1 MEVVRDDDHHG
12 GISMSTPTGEPRVVE
27 LANLLLLPPLELPPS
42 AAAETEESSVV
53 VALQARSETCQEF
66 LLNRNENNEENN
78 DETRV
83 PQIQGV
89 VDLDVLSAIAGLS
102 RAEIDWPRTATASL
116 DYSMDEGSDHHEG
129 TPLLM
134 PPSSAVSSIT
144 ESYSMPPRTDTVI
157 LCADP
162 FVDTLTEVLQE
173 EEDDDDEEQSGITP
187 GGAFF
192 VPRPEHYPL
201 NRHHY
206 SYGNGGGT
214 NGHSYPQQHAFLLE
228 VPTQEL
234 PHFILALP
242 AYDAWEDN
250 VSEASE
256 DDASYFLQGLSHLPT
271 NVYDVQLEA
280 TPYTLDKDH
289 EDAEDDTNLGLI
301 RLDVVIQRKVPW
313 IGYVLLILGLLSL
326 SSVGTAL
333 NLQRDVSSPRMKSF
347 WRYSATCV
355 VLFPLFLHSIRR
367 TGWPQLTLPQW
378 RLFLLCSLCYA
389 FMTAAFVVALELT
402 TLADAFVLS
411 NLAPLFI
418 IVGRWVLGL
427 PVLYMEGLG
436 AGIGFVGGFVCAS
449 DSSPSTTVRHS
460 SFAAEQD
467 PVHAALLGNGLA
479 VLASGAVAIYLL
491 LAKHLRQHMDL
502 FVFTFLLMLTSAVL
516 VLIYMIFIAR
526 EPVSWS
532 NDRQDGLFGW
542 INWTPDRL
550 PLELY
555 MALICN
561 VLGTTGYIAVMKYFE
576 AVVVSTV
583 MLMEPA
589 LGAILGALA
598 GSDPLPGPITW
609 LGNGIVTVG
618 IALVVWSG
626 AKTTETIDATKALTP
641 ANAVVA
647 ATKSPHAQRWKPVA
661 GSMTRMR
668 QESL

>member
-1 MEVVRDDDHHG
+1 METLDGNESHGG
-12 GISMSTPTGEPRVVE
+12 GISTPVGESRVVE
-27 LANLLLLPPLELPPS
+27 LANLLLLPLLELPP
-42 AAAETEESSVV
+42 AAADAEESSSVV

-66 LLNRNENNEENN
+66 LLNRNDHEAQ
-78 DETRV
+78 DDTKV
-83 PQIQGV
+83 PHIQGV

-102 RAEIDWPRTATASL
+102 RAEMDWPRTTTAASL
-116 DYSMDEGSDHHEG
+116 DCSVDEGSDYHEG

-134 PPSSAVSSIT
+134 GPSSAVSSIS
-144 ESYSMPPRTDTVI
+144 ESYSLPARTDTV
-157 LCADP
+157 LLSADP
-162 FVDTLTEVLQE
+162 FVDTLTEVLN
-173 EEDDDDEEQSGITP
+173 EDEEEQSGITP

-192 VPRPEHYPL
+192 LPRPEHYPL
-201 NRHHY
+201 TRHPYHH
-206 SYGNGGGT
+206 STSGIGGGP
-214 NGHSYPQQHAFLLE
+214 NGHGSSSPYPQQQYAFLLE

-271 NVYDVQLEA
+271 DVYDVQLEA
-280 TPYTLDKDH
+280 TPYTFEKDY
-289 EDAEDDTNLGLI
+289 EDAEDDTNQGHI

-326 SSVGTAL
+326 SSVGTAM
-333 NLQRDVSSPRMKSF
+333 NLQHDVSSPSMKSF

-355 VLFPLFLHSIRR
+355 VLLPLFLHSIRR

-389 FMTAAFVVALELT
+389 FMTAAFVTALELT

-427 PVLYMEGLG
+427 PILYMEGLG
-436 AGIGFVGGFVCAS
+436 AGIGFVGGLVCAF
-449 DSSPSTTVRHS
+449 DSSPSTTLWHTTLATEHS
-460 SFAAEQD
+460 PA
-467 PVHAALLGNGLA
+467 HAALWGNGLA
-479 VLASGAVAIYLL
+479 VLASGAVAVYLL

-516 VLIYMIFIAR
+516 VLFYMIFIAG
-526 EPVSWS
+526 EPVRWS
-532 NDRQDGLFGW
+532 HDRQDGLFGW
-542 INWTPDRL
+542 TNWTLDRL

-561 VLGTTGYIAVMKYFE
+561 LLGTTGYIAVMKYFE

-589 LGAILGALA
+589 LGAIMGALA
-598 GSDPLPGPITW
+598 GSDPMPGPVTW
-609 LGNGIVTVG
+609 LGNAIVTVG

-647 ATKSPHAQRWKPVA
+647 ATKSPHAQRWKPV
-661 GSMTRMR
+661 TRMR